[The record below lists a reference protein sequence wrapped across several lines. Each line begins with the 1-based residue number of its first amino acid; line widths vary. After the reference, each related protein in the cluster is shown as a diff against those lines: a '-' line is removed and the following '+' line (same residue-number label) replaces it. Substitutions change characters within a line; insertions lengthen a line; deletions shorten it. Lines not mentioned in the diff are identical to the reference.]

1 MDEWSEKRA
10 AILEAFKASSP
21 ELTDLASL
29 NLPPYANDM
38 VKHLTRTG
46 LTHFRR
52 RDSLSLPV
60 LLSMMSQ
67 LQDDQWYVWEDLTVF
82 FIDVS
87 LSHAVRAAERDEREN
102 FAVFQRLIHDMFPLM
117 GCAEDPA
124 DCKFSPVPFETV
136 AVLLALESCN

>member
-1 MDEWSEKRA
+1 MAEWSEKRA

-21 ELTDLASL
+21 ELTNLASL
-29 NLPPYANDM
+29 KLPPYANDM
-38 VKHLTRTG
+38 VEHLTRIG

-52 RDSLSLPV
+52 RDSLSLPT

-67 LQDDQWYVWEDLTVF
+67 LQDDQGYVWEDLTVF
-82 FIDVS
+82 FVDVS

-102 FAVFQRLIHDMFPLM
+102 FAVFQRLIHDLLPLM
-117 GCAEDPA
+117 DCAENDH
-124 DCKFSPVPFETV
+124 DCKFKAVPFETV